1 MKKLLSKLGAQAL
14 DNFFMAK
21 ELALEESP
29 AMGVFS
35 KQMGLQKLQAEVETF
50 IKLNP
55 HGRFQIEAADEK
67 NKQPVILVVTNCP
80 EELVRHHYL
89 ITINPE
95 WSGAV
100 MEQLSE
106 SGAHRIRVHIIE
118 S

>member
-1 MKKLLSKLGAQAL
+1 
-14 DNFFMAK
+14 
-21 ELALEESP
+21 
-29 AMGVFS
+29 MGVFS
-35 KQMGLQKLQAEVETF
+35 KQMGLQKLQTEIETF

-55 HGRFQIEAADEK
+55 NGRFQIEAVDEK

-89 ITINPE
+89 ISINPS
-95 WSGAV
+95 WSSCV

-106 SGAHRIRVHIIE
+106 SKAHKIRVHIVE